1 MKLSKDI
8 VSHIFSAWCAESGE
22 PVLWNWIK
30 DDGKE
35 PTIERLNAD
44 LLVGDIE
51 YPNLDDFIQS
61 AIEWPA
67 FPVELHEAFVRASKD
82 TEATDSEY
90 HYGIALLQRIS
101 DVDPANLNDVFIS
114 DADLDGEWKLVTPY
128 GNDTEASREALK
140 TEMAEIQLNKASGWV
155 IVDGKVYY
163 RVVETVIVD
172 DEGNEIDSRLFSE
185 ASIFEDCNCYD
196 ISFENVNVHDI
207 DEAQSYINEYNY
219 DRYVDLYL
227 CITTSAYNINE
238 SAVELTDVELE
249 FEDCCIGETL
259 NRIEEAL

>member
-1 MKLSKDI
+1 MLI
-8 VSHIFSAWCAESGE
+8 RQI
-22 PVLWNWIK
+22 
-30 DDGKE
+30 
-35 PTIERLNAD
+35 
-44 LLVGDIE
+44 
-51 YPNLDDFIQS
+51 Y
-61 AIEWPA
+61 
-67 FPVELHEAFVRASKD
+67 
-82 TEATDSEY
+82 
-90 HYGIALLQRIS
+90 
-101 DVDPANLNDVFIS
+101 
-114 DADLDGEWKLVTPY
+114 GEWELVTPY
-128 GNDTEASREALK
+128 GNDTEASREALQ

-185 ASIFEDCNCYD
+185 ASVFEDCNCYD
-196 ISFENVNVHDI
+196 IVFENVNVHDI

-238 SAVELTDVELE
+238 SAVELTDVELNL
-249 FEDCCIGETL
+249 EDCCIGETL

>member
-1 MKLSKDI
+1 MRLSKEI
-8 VSHIFSAWCAESGE
+8 VSRIFTAWCEQSGE
-22 PVLWNWIK
+22 PLLWNWIK
-30 DDGKE
+30 NDGKE

-44 LLVGDIE
+44 LLVSDIE
-51 YPNLDDFIQS
+51 YPNLEDFIQS
-61 AIEWPA
+61 AIEWPG

-82 TEATDSEY
+82 SEATDSDF
-90 HYGIALLQRIS
+90 HYGIA
-101 DVDPANLNDVFIS
+101 F
-114 DADLDGEWKLVTPY
+114 ADLDGEWELVTAY
-128 GNDTEASREALK
+128 GNDTEASREALQ

-172 DEGNEIDSRLFSE
+172 DEGNEIDSRLFNE
-185 ASIFEDCNCYD
+185 ASVFEDCSCYD

-259 NRIEEAL
+259 NRIEEAV

>member
-1 MKLSKDI
+1 MRLSKEI

-30 DDGKE
+30 NDGKE

-44 LLVGDIE
+44 LLVSDIE

-67 FPVELHEAFVRASKD
+67 FPADLHDAFVRASKD
-82 TEATDSEY
+82 SEANDSDY

-101 DVDPANLNDVFIS
+101 DVDPANLNDVYIT
-114 DADLDGEWKLVTPY
+114 DADLDGEWELVTAY
-128 GNDTEASREALK
+128 GSDTEASREALQV
-140 TEMAEIQLNKASGWV
+140 EMAEIQLEKASGWV
-155 IVDGKVYY
+155 IVDDKVYY

-185 ASIFEDCNCYD
+185 ASVFEDCSNYNICFD
-196 ISFENVNVHDI
+196 CVNVHDI
-207 DEAQSYINEYNY
+207 DEAQSYINEYSY
-219 DRYVDLYL
+219 DRCVDLYL

-238 SAVELTDVELE
+238 SAVELTDIEME
-249 FEDCCIGETL
+249 FENCCIGETL
-259 NRIEEAL
+259 DRIEEAL

>member
-1 MKLSKDI
+1 MKLSKEI
-8 VSHIFSAWCAESGE
+8 VSHIFSAWCEESGE

-30 DDGKE
+30 NNDPMSVFHPIFADFYEGK
-35 PTIERLNAD
+35 
-44 LLVGDIE
+44 V
-51 YPNLDDFIQS
+51 NLDDFIQS
-61 AIEWPA
+61 AIECD

-82 TEATDSEY
+82 TEATDSDF

-101 DVDPANLNDVFIS
+101 DIDPSNLNDVYIS
-114 DADLDGEWKLVTPY
+114 DADLDGEWELVTAY

-140 TEMAEIQLNKASGWV
+140 TEMAEIQLEKASGWV

-185 ASIFEDCNCYD
+185 ASVFEDCNCYD
-196 ISFENVNVHDI
+196 IIFDEVNVHDI

-249 FEDCCIGETL
+249 LEDCCIGETL
-259 NRIEEAL
+259 NRIEEAV

>member
-1 MKLSKDI
+1 MRLSKEI

-44 LLVGDIE
+44 LLVSDIE
-51 YPNLDDFIQS
+51 HPNLDDFIQS
-61 AIEWPA
+61 AIEWD
-67 FPVELHEAFVRASKD
+67 FPVELHEAFVHASKD

-101 DVDPANLNDVFIS
+101 DIDPANLNDVFITDS
-114 DADLDGEWKLVTPY
+114 DLDGEWELVTPY
-128 GNDTEASREALK
+128 GSDTEASREALQ

-155 IVDGKVYY
+155 VINGKPYY

-172 DEGNEIDSRLFSE
+172 DEGTEIDSRLFSE
-185 ASIFEDCNCYD
+185 ASVFEDCNCYD
-196 ISFENVNVHDI
+196 IVFENVNVNDI
-207 DEAQSYINEYNY
+207 DEAQEYINEYNY
-219 DRYVDLYL
+219 DRNVDLYL

-238 SAVELTDVELE
+238 SAVELTDVEIELE
-249 FEDCCIGETL
+249 QCCIGETL
-259 NRIEEAL
+259 DRIEEAV

>member
-1 MKLSKDI
+1 MRLSKEI

-30 DDGKE
+30 NDGKE

-44 LLVGDIE
+44 LLVKDIE

-67 FPVELHEAFVRASKD
+67 FPVELHDAFVRASKD
-82 TEATDSEY
+82 SEATDSDF

-101 DVDPANLNDVFIS
+101 DVDPAGLTDVYIT
-114 DADLDGEWKLVTPY
+114 DADLDGEWELVTAY
-128 GNDTEASREALK
+128 GNDTEASREALQ
-140 TEMAEIQLNKASGWV
+140 TEMAEIQLEKASGWV

-163 RVVETVIVD
+163 RIVETVIVD

-185 ASIFEDCNCYD
+185 ASVFEGADYYE
-196 ISFENVNVHDI
+196 ISFGDIKTDDI
-207 DEAQSYINEYNY
+207 DEALSYINEDNY
-219 DRYVDLYL
+219 DCTTDIYL
-227 CITTSAYNINE
+227 LIGTSAYYIPE
-238 SAVELTDVELE
+238 CKVDRTDVEIE
-249 FEDCCIGETL
+249 FKCHIGEIL